1 MKCTLMLSYEE
12 ICGIV
17 GVCFFV
23 VLFLHFHIGVL
34 HRVRRG
40 FQCLEN
46 GLLYAEKCSW
56 AFC

>member
-1 MKCTLMLSYEE
+1 MYINAFVWRDLRDS
-12 ICGIV
+12 GRV
-17 GVCFFV
+17 FFV

-46 GLLYAEKCSW
+46 GLLHAEKCSW